1 MTKSLII
8 DEKLEKYI
16 SDHSYDLHP
25 VQKEIINYNNRFGD
39 IKKMQISITQAY
51 FFQFLIKTINIK
63 SILEIGTFTGYSALS
78 MGLVLPK
85 DGKITCLDIND
96 ETSEAAN
103 NFFKK
108 ANLDKKIKIILA
120 PAIESLNKLKNDK
133 KKTAS
138 FERVLLG
145 ITKASLQTNSFIS
158 AASFQETTRVLTEAA
173 VGGKSDNL
181 AGLKENVIVGRLIPA
196 GTGRVINKFKSVAYS
211 RDKELIKQRESEA
224 AEQVESP

>member
-85 DGKITCLDIND
+85 DGKITCLDIN
-96 ETSEAAN
+96 EKTSEEASL
-103 NFFKK
+103 FFKK

-120 PAIESLNKLKNDK
+120 PALRSLNKFKKDKKKFDMIFIDADKENYKNYYEVSLDLVKKNGFILVDNVLWKGEVADPKKNDK
-133 KKTAS
+133 LTNVIRE
-138 FERVLLG
+138 F
-145 ITKASLQTNSFIS
+145 NSFIKKDDRI
-158 AASFQETTRVLTEAA
+158 EKTILPLGDGVTICR
-173 VGGKSDNL
+173 K
-181 AGLKENVIVGRLIPA
+181 I
-196 GTGRVINKFKSVAYS
+196 
-211 RDKELIKQRESEA
+211 
-224 AEQVESP
+224 